1 MQRPRCPRCCQ
12 RGGPAVTRALILT
25 ASLAAVLSLLSLTPG
40 NHDLAAALAVVVP
53 VALVVGW
60 WVR

>member
-1 MQRPRCPRCCQ
+1 M
-12 RGGPAVTRALILT
+12 TRALILT
-25 ASLAAVLSLLSLTPG
+25 AAFAAALSLLSLTPG
-40 NHDLAAALAVVVP
+40 SHDLAAALAVVVP

>member
-1 MQRPRCPRCCQ
+1 M
-12 RGGPAVTRALILT
+12 TRILILT
-25 ASLAAVLSLLSLTPG
+25 AALAAVLSLLSLTPG
-40 NHDLAAALAVVVP
+40 SHDLAAALAVVVP